1 MAASCLSG
9 GCETA
14 REIATLTALISAHL
28 QVILICGHSFMA
40 VQGLLCAL
48 SYHML
53 ICSAFICLIRLSCDL
68 KFVII

>member
-28 QVILICGHSFMA
+28 QVILICGRTEIHLWQCRDCFVLYLIMC
-40 VQGLLCAL
+40 LFL
-48 SYHML
+48 SLYLFNHVVM
-53 ICSAFICLIRLSCDL
+53 
-68 KFVII
+68 

>member
-9 GCETA
+9 GCERDSNTD
-14 REIATLTALISAHL
+14 SFD
-28 QVILICGHSFMA
+28 QCKPGGNFNFWPYKDSFMA

-53 ICSAFICLIRLSCDL
+53 IFSAFICSTILSCDL
-68 KFVII
+68 KFVIF